1 MVNGFDFISI
11 AIFAFYFIY
20 RLIYWFFFVR
30 CAHNMWIA
38 YQLNQF
44 FYQFRMLFD
53 CFMVF
58 SLSLSFDKMGES
70 VSVLWLQNMN
80 GSGSI

>member
-20 RLIYWFFFVR
+20 RLIYWFFFV
-30 CAHNMWIA
+30 CAQYVDCISVESV
-38 YQLNQF
+38 